1 MDKVI
6 NRGIDFYFFLFDK
19 DLTLLILW
27 TTLSISKEGLV
38 RGIWL
43 YVNSSSKGCQG
54 LYKAF

>member
-27 TTLSISKEGLV
+27 TTLSIRKEGLV
-38 RGIWL
+38 RGIWVV
-43 YVNSSSKGCQG
+43 VNSSSKGCQG